1 MTNKPP
7 ARKPKSVN
15 RYGEP
20 IHIPSMA
27 SPRRPQPSGK
37 GNFSGIIF
45 FIVILAGVVWLV
57 LFVFGLGPYRAE
69 ETQSAPTLTDI
80 PVVILTASPTLTY
93 THTLQST
100 LTFTVTPSPTISP
113 TPTRELR
120 PFILDGEQ
128 EATNIELIR
137 PQLNCNWLVVAGQ
150 VWDLQGDPIPGLT
163 LHLFGEIAGFS
174 IDQVRV
180 SGSAPAYGDSGFE
193 FALEGLVLAS
203 QNSLS
208 IQLEDTNG
216 IPLSYPY
223 AIETFNDCQRNLILT
238 NFKKVR

>member
-1 MTNKPP
+1 MSNKPP
-7 ARKPKSVN
+7 ARKSKHIN

-20 IHIPSMA
+20 IEIPSMA
-27 SPRRPQPSGK
+27 TPRRPQPSSK
-37 GNFSGIIF
+37 GNILGIIF
-45 FIVILAGVVWLV
+45 FIIVLAGIVWLTMF
-57 LFVFGLGPYRAE
+57 LFGLGPYLSEGAQI
-69 ETQSAPTLTDI
+69 TPTLTDI
-80 PVVILTASPTLTY
+80 PVVSLTASQTLMH
-93 THTLQST
+93 THTLQPAVTST
-100 LTFTVTPSPTISP
+100 VTATPTVTP
-113 TPTRELR
+113 TPTLELR
-120 PFILDGEQ
+120 PFVQDGEQ

-137 PQLNCNWLVVAGQ
+137 PELNCNWLVVAGQ

-163 LHLFGEIAGFS
+163 LHLFGQIAGFS

-203 QNSLS
+203 QDSLV

-216 IPLSYPY
+216 LPLSHPY
-223 AIETFNDCQRNLILT
+223 TIETFEDCQRNLILV